1 MDDLPD
7 DKKQKPGSKHSSSKH
22 SSSNHSSSH
31 SSSHSS
37 DDAGVSRRDF
47 LKISSVSAA
56 VPFIARAGVLTAEAE
71 ELAGQSPDKLPVHL
85 TINVKPPTPQLQP
98 PTPLLHTPPAR

>member
-37 DDAGVSRRDF
+37 DDARVSRRDF
-47 LKISSVSAA
+47 LKISGVSAA
-56 VPFIARAGVLTAEAE
+56 VPLIPRGRGLTAGGE
-71 ELAGQSPDKLPVHL
+71 EGAQEGREKESCSLS
-85 TINVKPPTPQLQP
+85 INGNCFNEHTKP
-98 PTPLLHTPPAR
+98 RV

>member
-1 MDDLPD
+1 MDDLPE

-56 VPFIARAGVLTAEAE
+56 VPFIARAGGLTAVTEKV
-71 ELAGQSPDKLPVHL
+71 GVPSPGKGPVTAALSSQPYTPHTAPPVH
-85 TINVKPPTPQLQP
+85 PHGP
-98 PTPLLHTPPAR
+98 

>member
-1 MDDLPD
+1 MDDLPE

-56 VPFIARAGVLTAEAE
+56 VPFIARAGVLTREAE
-71 ELAGQSPDKLPVHL
+71 EVAGQGPDKGPVTR
-85 TINVKPPTPQLQP
+85 TINGKRYSAQLGARGK
-98 PTPLLHTPPAR
+98 LLD